1 MPIPIKNLNEY
12 DMKVLINISDEVT
25 NISNDEIYFELLQD
39 DFNLVFEKIVE
50 IIRKNEK
57 NNFFMNYDERKN
69 FKSIEN
75 NFNKISSSIIP
86 IFLNTENDKLINIM
100 DQFLNFNKNNKQNRE
115 KLNLLDEIIYKK
127 NLISHNSNELKKYEL
142 LESLIDD
149 ENSDVKIQEILKRTI
164 EDYLKEKI
172 KK

>member
-1 MPIPIKNLNEY
+1 
-12 DMKVLINISDEVT
+12 MKVLINISDEVT